1 MGKLFIIEQH
11 EDAQT
16 DAIAKGLEVAELLG
30 KQPQVFAYCYE
41 YFSGDEYYSQRLA
54 GAAQQRLM
62 KEKQAEVSAHLKAL
76 NAEDVPLHIIWSKY
90 LYEHVSNHAA
100 RYGFDMVV
108 KTVHKSEHFLP
119 TDWHLIRSTKVP
131 LMLLSDNPIKKAS
144 CILMA
149 VDLDAK
155 SEQKQR
161 LNRLVL
167 QHGRELAEATG
178 AKLHLAHII
187 RVPKV
192 IRDLEVL
199 NLHEMVKSAWRRHQ
213 TMLELTGLPKEQIHI
228 IAGDPDLCLYQL
240 SCRLKSDYLVIGAR
254 QRQGLMGRII
264 GNTAEQILRQIRS
277 NVLVIPS
284 DEVQGN

>member
-11 EDAQT
+11 EEANT

-41 YFSGDEYYSQRLA
+41 YFSGDDYYSPRLA

-62 KEKQAEVSAHLKAL
+62 KEKQAEVSAHLKEL
-76 NAEDVPLHIIWSKY
+76 DAEDVPLHIIWSKY
-90 LYEHVSNHAA
+90 LYEHVSNHAG

-108 KTVHKSEHFLP
+108 KTVHQSEHFLP

-144 CILMA
+144 SILMA
-149 VDLDAK
+149 VDLDAR
-155 SEQKQR
+155 SQQKQR
-161 LNRLVL
+161 LNQLVL
-167 QHGRELAEATG
+167 QHGRQLAEASG
-178 AKLHLAHII
+178 AKLHLAHVI

-199 NLHEMVKSAWRRHQ
+199 NLHEMVKSAWRKHQ
-213 TMLELTGLPKEQIHI
+213 PCWTRPGSPKSRSISLPAIRIFVCISCPAAQERLSGDRCSSAPGLDGAGDRQYRRADLAARAQQC
-228 IAGDPDLCLYQL
+228 AGDPN
-240 SCRLKSDYLVIGAR
+240 R
-254 QRQGLMGRII
+254 
-264 GNTAEQILRQIRS
+264 
-277 NVLVIPS
+277 
-284 DEVQGN
+284 